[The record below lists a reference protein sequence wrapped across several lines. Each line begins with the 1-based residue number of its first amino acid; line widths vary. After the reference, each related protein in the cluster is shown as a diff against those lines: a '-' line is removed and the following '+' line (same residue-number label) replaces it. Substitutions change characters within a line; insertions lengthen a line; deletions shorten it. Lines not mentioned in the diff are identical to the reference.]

1 MARTD
6 RFPGRLAAWA
16 AAVAVAAAAGCGSPD
31 LERTQERTKIAL
43 RGTFVT
49 ENPDEIQ
56 FPVKVLFAID
66 CSLSM
71 GDEINGQLAGS
82 DPHFLRIEAV
92 REFVNQYNTN
102 ENTSFEVMLWNNDVF
117 SRTRTADGRGGF
129 TKDPAEIN
137 RVLDGAYNDTMTD
150 YLGTL
155 SEIYADIER
164 DIRGTADEAVLT
176 RTKYVVVFLSDGMPN
191 VQGGTQ
197 DDRDIWNAVA
207 DIAAMAEDR
216 GVGGFNFHTFLLTGM
231 FPPTDEGQQALA
243 AAENT
248 LEGMAERGNGQYRR
262 FESAEAIDFIS
273 MVDMR
278 LTVEYKLKYLVA
290 YNLNVRPGVELVYTD
305 SDGDGLVDVE
315 EAAHGTD
322 PGVADT
328 DADGLG
334 DYVEVKL
341 SSPGHELDPLVPD
354 SPCDTM
360 PDGVWPD
367 TDDDG
372 LNDCEEYVKGTNRR
386 IVDTDLDGIPDGIEF
401 FSGTN
406 PLEVQPTVDSDFDGA
421 QDWLEVQQHTNVT
434 SDDPKIRQR
443 YSYRYSVVDQG
454 LVPLDQGD
462 GLPTYVR
469 RFSFEI
475 ANIDI
480 RDTLGYAEDGVWVRA
495 PGENRIRV
503 FVAQVPEDD
512 PDGPPVFRVAD
523 VVVNINDDNRTVVLT
538 PGDFRLMP

>member
-6 RFPGRLAAWA
+6 RFPGRTAAWV

-43 RGTFVT
+43 QGTFVT
-49 ENPDEIQ
+49 ENPDEIR

-197 DDRDIWNAVA
+197 DDRDIWAAVA

-248 LEGMAERGNGQYRR
+248 LEVMAERGNGQYRR

-278 LTVEYKLKYLVA
+278 LTVEYKIKYLVA

-305 SDGDGLVDVE
+305 SDGDGLIDAE
-315 EAAHGTD
+315 EAVHGTD

-386 IVDTDLDGIPDGIEF
+386 VVDTDLDGIPDGIEF

-406 PLEVQPTVDSDFDGA
+406 PLEIQPTVDSDFDGA

-434 SDDPKIRQR
+434 SDDPRIRQR
-443 YSYRYSVVDQG
+443 YSYQYSVKDQG

-469 RFSFEI
+469 QFSFEI

-523 VVVNINDDNRTVVLT
+523 VVVNINNDNRTVVLT
-538 PGDFRLMP
+538 PGDFQLMP

>member
-1 MARTD
+1 MTAREA
-6 RFPGRLAAWA
+6 RLRGLGWGLAALA
-16 AAVAVAAAAGCGSPD
+16 LLAAGCGSPE
-31 LERTQERTKIAL
+31 LERTQERTKLAL

-49 ENPDEIQ
+49 ESPDEIR

-92 REFVNQYNTN
+92 REFVERYNTN

-155 SEIYADIER
+155 DAVYADIER
-164 DIRGTADEAVLT
+164 DIRNTADEENLV
-176 RTKYVVVFLSDGMPN
+176 RTKYIVVFLSDGMPN
-191 VQGGTQ
+191 VQGGSQ

-207 DIAAMAEDR
+207 DIAAMAEER
-216 GVGGFNFHTFLLTGM
+216 GVGGLNFHTFLLLGM
-231 FPPTDEGQQALA
+231 FPPTAEGQQALA
-243 AAENT
+243 AAEAT

-262 FESAEAIDFIS
+262 FESAEAVDFINI
-273 MVDMR
+273 VDMR
-278 LTVEYKLKYLVA
+278 LTVEYKIKYLLA
-290 YNLNVRPGVELVYTD
+290 YNLNVRPGLELVHVD
-305 SDGDGLVDVE
+305 SDGDGLTDEE
-315 EAAHGTD
+315 EALHGTD

-328 DADGLG
+328 DRDGLG

-386 IVDTDLDGIPDGIEF
+386 IVDTDRDGIPDGVEF
-401 FSGTN
+401 FAGTN
-406 PLEVQPTVDSDFDGA
+406 PLEVQYTVDSDFDGA

-434 SDDPKIRQR
+434 SDDPRIRER
-443 YSYRYSVVDQG
+443 YSYRYSIVDQG
-454 LVPLDQGD
+454 LVPVDQGSA
-462 GLPTYVR
+462 LPSYVR
-469 RFSFEI
+469 QYGFHI
-475 ANIDI
+475 TNIDI
-480 RDTLGYAEDGVWVRA
+480 MDTAGYAVDGVWVRA
-495 PGENRIRV
+495 PGENRIR
-503 FVAQVPEDD
+503 FFIAQVPEDN
-512 PDGPPVFRVAD
+512 PEAPPVFRVAD
-523 VVVNINDDNRTVVLT
+523 VVVNINDDNRTIVLT
-538 PGDFRLMP
+538 PADFRLMP